1 MFWEHYLHAKLTP
14 YPQLEVGF
22 YNQAGSKHKFFN
34 IVTEKYDLHLSDRAE
49 ILLQALIRRYV
60 DGGEPVGSRTLSKE
74 NGIELSAAT
83 IRNVMADLENLGLIH
98 APHTSSGRVPTPL
111 GYRVFVDTMLKIKPL
126 EGQALDEISDNLQEG
141 RDPNQLVELA
151 SDLLS
156 QITQFAGVVLLPGGR
171 YVHLK
176 QIEFLRLS
184 ASRVLAI
191 LVTDDGRVQNRVLL
205 TDREYSP
212 SELVEAT
219 NFFNSTYSGQ
229 SLSHVRRG
237 LLRDMQHYSD
247 EMSQIMRTAVEMAQP
262 LLEDNDSPEDFIVSG
277 ETNLM
282 AIPDFSELQKLRE
295 IFDAFKAKQDLLEL
309 LDKSMQAKG
318 VSIFIG
324 EESGYNALTDCS
336 IVTAPYESDGV
347 CVGVLGVVGPTRMP
361 YEEIIP
367 VVDVTARVL
376 GHALASLQ

>member
-1 MFWEHYLHAKLTP
+1 M
-14 YPQLEVGF
+14 
-22 YNQAGSKHKFFN
+22 
-34 IVTEKYDLHLSDRAE
+34 TEKYDLHLSDRAE

-98 APHTSSGRVPTPL
+98 APHTSSGRVPTRL

-262 LLEDNDSPEDFIVSG
+262 LLDDNDSPEDFIVSG

>member
-1 MFWEHYLHAKLTP
+1 M
-14 YPQLEVGF
+14 
-22 YNQAGSKHKFFN
+22 
-34 IVTEKYDLHLSDRAE
+34 TEKYDLHLSDRAE

-262 LLEDNDSPEDFIVSG
+262 LLDDNDSPEDFIVSG